1 MKDSKCFETFPKRNE
16 VKDFLREVKSYMY
29 PNYFEDAGDDV
40 SSFKKKKLEVIK
52 KLYVKSICKTTAD
65 GFLAKID
72 EIKDKLDK
80 DLDFFFDS
88 DPAADSKDEII
99 MAYPGF
105 MAIAYY
111 RIAHEL
117 FKLGV
122 CYVPRIITEIAHS
135 KTGIDIHPACKIGY
149 PFFIDHGTGI
159 VIGQTSTIGKNVKLY
174 QCVTLGA
181 LSLSNAQELRG
192 VVRHPQVG
200 NNVTIYAG
208 ASLLGAITIGDNVT
222 IGSNVF
228 LTEDVPSNTRVV
240 IGKPELIIKSKQ
252 IAQNRNLSSDKD
264 RFFILQEELK

>member
-1 MKDSKCFETFPKRNE
+1 MCKVMNINRNDLLCFLNASLSYAIDDKEEDLESLFNKAIDQN
-16 VKDFLREVKSYMY
+16 KGNFIAFLSELK
-29 PNYFEDAGDDV
+29 N
-40 SSFKKKKLEVIK
+40 
-52 KLYVKSICKTTAD
+52 VKSILK
-65 GFLAKID
+65 
-72 EIKDKLDK
+72 E
-80 DLDFFFDS
+80 DLQFFMDS
-88 DPAADSKDEII
+88 DPAASSLAEIKL
-99 MAYPGF
+99 AYPGYKII
-105 MAIAYY
+105 AIY
-111 RIAHEL
+111 RISHIIY
-117 FKLGV
+117 KLGYKV
-122 CYVPRIITEIAHS
+122 HARFFSEIGHS
-135 KTGIDIHPACKIGY
+135 MTGIDIHPAAEIDY

-240 IGKPELIIKSKQ
+240 IGKPELIIKSK
-252 IAQNRNLSSDKD
+252 
-264 RFFILQEELK
+264 